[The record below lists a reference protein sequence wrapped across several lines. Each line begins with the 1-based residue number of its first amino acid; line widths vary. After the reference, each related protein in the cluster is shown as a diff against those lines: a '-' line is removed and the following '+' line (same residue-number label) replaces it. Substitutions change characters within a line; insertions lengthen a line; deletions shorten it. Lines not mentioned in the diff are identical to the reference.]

1 MDPWLSCRSVF
12 TCRKPVSYSNKLNF
26 SSGHINDSLTTTI
39 NAFIN
44 QKHISTPTKN
54 MFEKYVFLSVRSW
67 KYFFTTEKIVLY
79 AKLRTSTSGKYVSFT
94 GKNIWMV
101 KICVSTSGKNSLYRQ
116 KYVLPLMGNMFPLL
130 GK

>member
-1 MDPWLSCRSVF
+1 MCFYQCV
-12 TCRKPVSYSNKLNF
+12 VGNIF
-26 SSGHINDSLTTTI
+26 SQL
-39 NAFIN
+39 
-44 QKHISTPTKN
+44 
-54 MFEKYVFLSVRSW
+54 R
-67 KYFFTTEKIVLY
+67 KIVLY